1 MKHLSAAVAAI
12 LCASALVVAAPSES
26 FAGGGHGYKRH
37 HGHHHHYGHRGHR
50 GHWRHWGHHRH
61 GYRHHRRSSVHF
73 DFSFYGHRPHYGPSY
88 GYTRHYGPP
97 QVVYVQPPPVQW
109 VQPRP
114 QFVSPPPVQQPLV
127 QQQWAPAPAKLPE
140 GCRMVR
146 EFQTQVV
153 VGGEL
158 VDAYGDVCLKPDGT
172 WERGPAKIVPQ

>member
-1 MKHLSAAVAAI
+1 MKHLTAVFAA
-12 LCASALVVAAPSES
+12 LFCASALVVAAPSES

-37 HGHHHHYGHRGHR
+37 HGHHHHYGHRN
-50 GHWRHWGHHRH
+50 HWRHWGHRGH
-61 GYRHHRRSSVHF
+61 GYRHHRRSNFHF
-73 DFSFYGHRPHYGPSY
+73 DFSFHDRRPYY
-88 GYTRHYGPP
+88 YGPP

-109 VQPRP
+109 VQPSP

-127 QQQWAPAPAKLPE
+127 QQQWAPPPAVLPE

-172 WERGPAKIVPQ
+172 WERGPGEDRAAVTLDGG